1 MTKQLLP
8 MAIATTTLLAAL
20 LAKTAPLAATGQYE
34 QFRTRASFNGT
45 AHHPE
50 WLG

>member
-1 MTKQLLP
+1 
-8 MAIATTTLLAAL
+8 MAIATTMLLAAL
-20 LAKTAPLAATGQYE
+20 LSQTAPLAATGQYE
-34 QFRTRASFNGT
+34 QFKTTASFDGT

>member
-1 MTKQLLP
+1 
-8 MAIATTTLLAAL
+8 MAIATTMLLAAL
-20 LAKTAPLAATGQYE
+20 LSQTAPLAATGQYE
-34 QFRTRASFNGT
+34 QFKTSANFDGT